1 MHPGIES
8 VEQGVVMR
16 NDLFE
21 AERACVCGHVA
32 VADEDCVVPEANS
45 AAYCS
50 VNAVLR
56 HASRDDELFDTA
68 GGKFFLESSSEE

>member
-1 MHPGIES
+1 MLPGIES
-8 VEQGVVMR
+8 VEHGIVMR
-16 NDLFE
+16 DDLFE

-32 VADEDCVVPEANS
+32 VADEDRVVPEAHC
-45 AAYCS
+45 AASCS

-68 GGKFFLESSSEE
+68 GGELFLKSSSEE